1 MCMDFSLPVGTAV
14 TSRKQNSLVPT
25 CTVVVQHERDPCSP
39 CFVPAAFCSAASV
52 SGSDPI
58 GDDFLP
64 LNFL

>member
-1 MCMDFSLPVGTAV
+1 MHGFFSALGTAV
-14 TSRKQNSLVPT
+14 TSWIQNSLVPT

-39 CFVPAAFCSAASV
+39 CFVPAVFCSVASV